1 MKRFYYVYLFLIP
14 LTVAFGQKENVTKGQ
29 AFVGDPIEFTCIQPN
44 TEESIPLK
52 VILPKG
58 WKLNPDFGTVVYQ
71 PADADDYYEP
81 PIIEFQ
87 AKCEGECKADAIP
100 GNIEGHIQR
109 LKEGWKTLATGDSE
123 LDKLGT
129 NVEILKEEK
138 SEGQWLFEVKL
149 TYPEGVSSAM
159 YPPRYWIYRFLHKEQ
174 DPFFILIKG
183 KVPVMLADEFFS
195 DVEAACL
202 STTKL

>member
-1 MKRFYYVYLFLIP
+1 MKTFYFLYLFLIP
-14 LTVAFGQKENVTKGQ
+14 LTAAYGQRENRSEEQV
-29 AFVGDPIEFTCIQPN
+29 FVGDPIEFTCKHPL

-71 PADADDYYEP
+71 PANADDYFEP
-81 PIIEFQ
+81 PMIEFQ
-87 AKCEGECKADAIP
+87 ARCEGECKAEAIP
-100 GNIEGHIQR
+100 ENIEGFIQR
-109 LKEGWKTLATGDSE
+109 LKEGWKTLATGDPA

-129 NVEILKEEK
+129 RVEILKEEK
-138 SEGQWLFEVKL
+138 SGGQWLFEVKL

-159 YPPRYWIYRFLHKEQ
+159 YPPRYWIYRFLHHGQ
-174 DPFFILIKG
+174 DSFFILIKG
-183 KVPVMLADEFFS
+183 MIPVALVDEFLS

-202 STTKL
+202 STAR